1 MENNIN
7 NNYLM
12 LVRKLKEGFLSFND
26 DLLEVFPQNK
36 NLFMQR
42 IISYQLPDTV
52 LYKLLKDN
60 INFEFIENKDE
71 YYLKYELFFL
81 KNYDKYMSC
90 GYKKKLFIQ
99 DLFMFHELYDNN
111 SFNENI
117 DIIWKWLSIF
127 NIIIERI
134 KIVEN
139 L

>member
-7 NNYLM
+7 HKYLM

-36 NLFMQR
+36 NLFIQR

-52 LYKLLKDN
+52 LYKLLKNN
-60 INFEFIENKDE
+60 INFEFVENKDE
-71 YYLKYELFFL
+71 YYLKYELCFL
-81 KNYDKYMSC
+81 KNYNNYISC

-99 DLFMFHELYDNN
+99 DLFTFHELSYDILD
-111 SFNENI
+111 ENI
-117 DIIWKWLSIF
+117 DTIWNWLSIF
-127 NIIIERI
+127 NIIINQI

>member
-7 NNYLM
+7 HKYLM

-36 NLFMQR
+36 NLFIQR

-52 LYKLLKDN
+52 LYKLLKNN

-71 YYLKYELFFL
+71 YYLKHELYFL
-81 KNYDKYMSC
+81 KNYNNYISC

-99 DLFMFHELYDNN
+99 DLFTFHELSYDILD
-111 SFNENI
+111 ENI
-117 DIIWKWLSIF
+117 NTIWNWLSIF
-127 NIIIERI
+127 NIIINQI

>member
-7 NNYLM
+7 HKYLM

-36 NLFMQR
+36 NLFIQR

-52 LYKLLKDN
+52 LYKLLKNN
-60 INFEFIENKDE
+60 INFEYIENKDE
-71 YYLKYELFFL
+71 YYLKCELYFL
-81 KNYDKYMSC
+81 KNYNNYISC
-90 GYKKKLFIQ
+90 GYKKNLFIQ
-99 DLFMFHELYDNN
+99 DLFTFNELSENILY
-111 SFNENI
+111 ENI
-117 DIIWKWLSIF
+117 DTIWNWLSIF
-127 NIIIERI
+127 NIIIKQI